1 MLKKIVKINNFFIF
15 YFNKI
20 NEFIKIINH
29 KFKNISSFNRYL
41 IFLITIL
48 FLYLFF
54 LSIPSLYEKGSIQT
68 KLNTIINEEYNIN
81 ISLSSD
87 VNYNILPKPHFV
99 IENVKLY
106 TNDLETPREL
116 GQIKKLRVF
125 INQKNFLVKNKVE
138 ITKVSINNANLANK
152 RHLQSI

>member
-1 MLKKIVKINNFFIF
+1 MQNLMFKKVVKINNFFIS

-20 NEFIKIINH
+20 NEFARIINH

-54 LSIPSLYEKGSIQT
+54 LSIPSLYEKGLIQA
-68 KLNTIINEEYNIN
+68 KLNKKINEEYKIN
-81 ISLSSD
+81 ISLSS
-87 VNYNILPKPHFV
+87 NLHYNILPKPHFV

-106 TNDLETPREL
+106 TSNLSTPKEL
-116 GQIKKLRVF
+116 GQIKNLKVYV
-125 INQKNFLVKNKVE
+125 NQKYFFSKKKTE
-138 ITKVSINNANLANK
+138 IK
-152 RHLQSI
+152 

>member
-1 MLKKIVKINNFFIF
+1 MKKIIFKKVAKVNNFFIF
-15 YFNKI
+15 YFNKL

-54 LSIPSLYEKGSIQT
+54 LSIPSLYDIGKIQI
-68 KLNTIINEEYNIN
+68 KLNKTINKEYNVN
-81 ISLSSD
+81 ISLSSKIT
-87 VNYNILPKPHFV
+87 YNILPKPHFI
-99 IENVKLY
+99 IENVKIY
-106 TNDLETPREL
+106 TNDLESPTEL

-125 INQKNFLVKNKVE
+125 ISQRNFLKKNA
-138 ITKVSINNANLANK
+138 I
-152 RHLQSI
+152 

>member
-54 LSIPSLYEKGSIQT
+54 LSIPSLYEKGAIQA
-68 KLNTIINEEYNIN
+68 KLNKKIKDSDEII
-81 ISLSSD
+81 S
-87 VNYNILPKPHFV
+87 F
-99 IENVKLY
+99 
-106 TNDLETPREL
+106 
-116 GQIKKLRVF
+116 
-125 INQKNFLVKNKVE
+125 
-138 ITKVSINNANLANK
+138 NLADFQDNK
-152 RHLQSI
+152 TVQ